1 MRADVRLCVVWLGRW
16 TDVLSGF
23 NTAFVIIFAVEALM
37 KIIAF
42 GLRLYVPSSASL
54 CVWATSVG
62 FTFCA
67 LVLCVLHMCLTRAS
81 VMCVHLLV

>member
-1 MRADVRLCVVWLGRW
+1 MSHARPLARFGVLEPWWLTARPCLMPALFGCRELMRWVLCADVRLCVVWLGRW

-42 GLRLYVPSSASL
+42 GLRL
-54 CVWATSVG
+54 
-62 FTFCA
+62 
-67 LVLCVLHMCLTRAS
+67 
-81 VMCVHLLV
+81 

>member
-1 MRADVRLCVVWLGRW
+1 MAMCCAVCCVVWLGRW

-42 GLRLYVPSSASL
+42 GLRL
-54 CVWATSVG
+54 
-62 FTFCA
+62 
-67 LVLCVLHMCLTRAS
+67 
-81 VMCVHLLV
+81 